1 MRFRTYI
8 IALLIA
14 LALLALPS
22 LLTSRSSDNPFAET
36 TTMTLN
42 GVPYIFYVAD
52 TPAKQR
58 RGYMNTTS
66 YDPRGV
72 GAVGMVFLFG
82 ENSTWCFWMHD
93 TYIPLRIVWVSGT
106 RVTKSVLARPLN
118 DTSICGYGDKV
129 LEIDPR
135 LPAPTIVK

>member
-1 MRFRTYI
+1 
-8 IALLIA
+8 
-14 LALLALPS
+14 
-22 LLTSRSSDNPFAET
+22 
-36 TTMTLN
+36 
-42 GVPYIFYVAD
+42 
-52 TPAKQR
+52 
-58 RGYMNTTS
+58 MNTTS

-82 ENSTWCFWMHD
+82 ENSTRCFWMHD

-106 RVTKSVLARPLN
+106 GVTKSVLARLLN